1 MLAERRRV
9 LRSGGPILGC
19 RARDASGTFMA
30 WLLIVLFLFSD
41 KGEKEDGFMACHVR
55 KSMAN
60 RWRRN
65 LNILLVG
72 SPDAFTTFSCLIEFL
87 RCRSGISK
95 GIVGGPDLVSAKC
108 RCLQAQDQA
117 QPWFQWHGFR

>member
-65 LNILLVG
+65 HDSSSWLLRQNMHNKPAANVQSRHARSQVFALILRRQLFEH
-72 SPDAFTTFSCLIEFL
+72 PPRWL
-87 RCRSGISK
+87 
-95 GIVGGPDLVSAKC
+95 P
-108 RCLQAQDQA
+108 
-117 QPWFQWHGFR
+117 